1 MHSHTGRETFIN
13 HCLNDLGVPP
23 DDICRYTGHS
33 NVHQIHAYAKI
44 KKTRSIRI
52 SNEKLKEF
60 EEKINKA
67 KTLSNY
73 SEGGYFYFENNQK

>member
-1 MHSHTGRETFIN
+1 MCYRKLQVYRSAFTQNVSLTPTGRKTFIN

-33 NVHQIHAYAKI
+33 NVQQIHAYAKI

-52 SNEKLKEF
+52 FNEKLKEF
-60 EEKINKA
+60 EEKK
-67 KTLSNY
+67 
-73 SEGGYFYFENNQK
+73 